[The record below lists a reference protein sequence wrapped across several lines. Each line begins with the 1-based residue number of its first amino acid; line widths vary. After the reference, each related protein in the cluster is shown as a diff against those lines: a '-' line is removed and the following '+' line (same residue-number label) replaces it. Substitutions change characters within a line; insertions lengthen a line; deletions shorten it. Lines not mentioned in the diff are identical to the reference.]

1 MHERILWLRYRP
13 DLRIRLDGV
22 WQKLVFDQPEP
33 APPTKATPTMVR
45 RYMVEKRRATYNPMR
60 YVPTTRPDK
69 IYRRLALSPP
79 VRKKYAHSWV
89 LMDRIHNAGDSGEI
103 LFKHLRAHHPEINA
117 WFVLAKESSDYDRLR
132 KEGYGDRLVPHGSR
146 QWRLLMANCEHLLA
160 SHADEPVVKPPADRG
175 VHRAPVALHLPPA
188 RRDQGRPL
196 ALAQLQ
202 EHRPV
207 RDQHGAGVH
216 LDRR

>member
-1 MHERILWLRYRP
+1 MYLDKLDTGQQLVRARYRYTGPAPHEEISNGDAPSRPRHAKTRDINYFGRTLMHERILWLRYRP

-45 RYMVEKRRATYNPMR
+45 RYMVEKRRASYNPMK

-103 LFKHLRAHHPEINA
+103 LFKHIRAHHPEINA
-117 WFVLAKESSDYDRLR
+117 WFVLAKE
-132 KEGYGDRLVPHGSR
+132 
-146 QWRLLMANCEHLLA
+146 A
-160 SHADEPVVKPPADRG
+160 PPSTS
-175 VHRAPVALHLPPA
+175 VCA
-188 RRDQGRPL
+188 RRGTATGWSPTGR
-196 ALAQLQ
+196 
-202 EHRPV
+202 V
-207 RDQHGAGVH
+207 SGAC
-216 LDRR
+216 